1 MVESR
6 RRSGFGREQT
16 DGSGMGPPALGRRA
30 LGAMTM
36 AALAAP
42 RLGHAAET
50 STFVSAFGL
59 PANLDPHQVFDV
71 PMQAVMLNAY
81 DGLYRYQNDPPELV
95 PWLAESHTVSEDGL
109 VWEFTLRSG
118 VKFHDG
124 SDLTAEDVVYS
135 FQRVLG
141 LKLAP
146 AGAFLPILS
155 PDRITAPSPLV
166 VRFELKTPYAPFF
179 AAIPIVAIVNPRL
192 VRAHETN
199 GDWAKSWLAQ
209 NGAGSGAYKIIADS
223 YRPLEQLDM
232 DINKDHFLGW
242 ADNPNPVQRI
252 ASRPVRETSTRVL
265 ALLNGTIDC
274 TDTNLPA
281 DQVDRINASK
291 VAYVQKDTVMRI
303 FIIRMNNTKPPFN
316 NLNARLAFAH
326 AFDYDGFIKDIL
338 GGYATRDPYPMPDTL
353 WGIPKDVKGYDYDVA
368 KAKEYVTK
376 ALAEGA
382 PMKRPVEIHVQSE
395 NEQSVQAAQLFQA
408 GLGEAGINAKVVGD
422 TWENLTANAKS
433 AETTPDMWIHWIS
446 TYFVDPENWVGQMY
460 DSQFHGTWKASCWY
474 KNPDVDTMLRKARMT
489 LKQEDRATLYQQAIR
504 QIVADSPDVWVY
516 NSMQLQGLSKR
527 VKGRRF
533 CTVGQGSEMRTVSLE
548 A

>member
-1 MVESR
+1 M
-6 RRSGFGREQT
+6 
-16 DGSGMGPPALGRRA
+16 
-30 LGAMTM
+30 
-36 AALAAP
+36 
-42 RLGHAAET
+42 
-50 STFVSAFGL
+50 
-59 PANLDPHQVFDV
+59 
-71 PMQAVMLNAY
+71 
-81 DGLYRYQNDPPELV
+81 
-95 PWLAESHTVSEDGL
+95 
-109 VWEFTLRSG
+109 
-118 VKFHDG
+118 
-124 SDLTAEDVVYS
+124 
-135 FQRVLG
+135 
-141 LKLAP
+141 
-146 AGAFLPILS
+146 
-155 PDRITAPSPLV
+155 
-166 VRFELKTPYAPFF
+166 
-179 AAIPIVAIVNPRL
+179 
-192 VRAHETN
+192 
-199 GDWAKSWLAQ
+199 
-209 NGAGSGAYKIIADS
+209 
-223 YRPLEQLDM
+223 
-232 DINKDHFLGW
+232 
-242 ADNPNPVQRI
+242 
-252 ASRPVRETSTRVL
+252 L